1 MFVWIST
8 CLSVQGEMPCLLYP
22 IGGFFLA
29 VAFAATGRS
38 PRRFPLTDED
48 S

>member
-1 MFVWIST
+1 MFV
-8 CLSVQGEMPCLLYP
+8 LFRLVFPVQGEMPCVLYP

-38 PRRFPLTDED
+38 PRRLPLTDED